1 MHKISLFF
9 SSRVASIACLVIAI
23 LSRIVNVCFLS
34 YAGRDK
40 MFLVM
45 QSKSLLDG
53 KGLGVPGYF
62 TSNLNVAVYDYTP
75 MWPPGY
81 PVLLAPF
88 LKLFNYNIYWATT
101 VLDIIACIAL
111 IFIVRQICRQIGL
124 PTIAVNLMTLVAGC
138 FEYSFINDSKPTDN
152 VPIVIFLFGISLI
165 LKLVSLDR
173 FSFTAIVFAAF
184 VLFLPGIFRY
194 SYPPLSIAVT
204 ASILLA
210 GFLKK
215 DNLLKKKGAWLFAI
229 NMLLTAFFFLAMKS
243 ITGYAGYAVP
253 TPRGYFPENL
263 VHWYPVVPTSFINLI
278 FLSSQSLHVAGW
290 SVETTLKLLELIN
303 VIGVFSLTI
312 FFLSLFFSKKF
323 LTTLTHFKW
332 FIITGFFASA
342 ATFVSLG
349 YLSFTYEAQKWSTGP
364 WSYVYDH
371 RYYAFNVVF
380 IQIAFFGWVFL
391 YKNSLKNVFL
401 RAIAIICGLVLF
413 IEVTHNIYFNTKVAM
428 HFKKYKSEVHR
439 EQDYV
444 YFVKL
449 IGELEKKYPGYDIW
463 AAALGDSFYPYTATY
478 YGHTGIADG
487 ETFKNNVIKVKRKT
501 ILILMLYDNEV
512 SSYNDF
518 FSRSKILFTNKID
531 YSNYYVIELLP

>member
-1 MHKISLFF
+1 MDKIKIFL
-9 SSRVASIACLVIAI
+9 SSQFATRAFLGIAI

-62 TSNLNVAVYDYTP
+62 TANPDVAVYDYTP

-101 VLDIIACIAL
+101 MLDIVACIAL
-111 IFIVRQICRQIGL
+111 ILIVRKICMQIGL

-152 VPIVIFLFGISLI
+152 VPMVIFLLGISLI
-165 LKLVSLDR
+165 IKLVSSDR
-173 FSFTAIVFAAF
+173 FSFAAIGIAAF
-184 VLFLPGIFRY
+184 VLFLPNVFRY

-204 ASILLA
+204 ISVLLA

-215 DNLLKKKGAWLFAI
+215 ENLLKKKGAWLFAV
-229 NMLLTAFFFLAMKS
+229 NVLLTALFFLAMKS

-263 VHWYPVVPTSFINLI
+263 VHWYPVVPASFINLI
-278 FLSSQSLHVAGW
+278 FLTSQSLKVAGW
-290 SVETTLKLLELIN
+290 SLETTLKLLAVIN
-303 VIGVFSLTI
+303 VIAVFSLTI
-312 FFLSLFFSKKF
+312 FFLLLFFSKKF
-323 LTTLTHFKW
+323 LTALTPFKW
-332 FIITGFFASA
+332 FVIAGSFASA

-371 RYYAFNVVF
+371 RYYAFAVVF
-380 IQIAFFGWVFL
+380 LQMAFFGWVFL
-391 YKNSLKNVFL
+391 YKDSLKNFFL
-401 RAIAIICGLVLF
+401 RAIAISCGLVLF
-413 IEVTHNIYFNTKVAM
+413 IEVTHNIYFNTKVAFN
-428 HFKKYKSEVHR
+428 FKKYKSEVHR
-439 EQDYV
+439 EKDYV

-449 IGELEKKYPGYDIW
+449 IGELEKKYPGYAIW
-463 AAALGDSFYPYTATY
+463 VAAAGDDFYPYTATY
-478 YGHTGIADG
+478 HGHTGIADA
-487 ETFKNNVIKVKRKT
+487 ETFKSNVIKVKRKT
-501 ILILMLYDNEV
+501 ILVFMLYDDKV
-512 SSYNDF
+512 SSYNEF
-518 FSRSKILFTNKID
+518 LSRSKILFTNKID
-531 YSNYYVIELLP
+531 YSNYYVIELVP